1 MALLLLDT
9 SVLIDHLRGLAP
21 AVGRLTA
28 ALDAGD
34 ELWSVTVVRAEIL
47 AGARQAEE
55 EPIARLFG
63 LLRWLDV
70 TPELADAAGR
80 LAATYLRS
88 HPGVDTVDYLVAA
101 GAQHLDAELLTLNV
115 RHFPM
120 FAGLRSAY

>member
-47 AGARQAEE
+47 AGARPAEE

-63 LLRWLDV
+63 LLRWVDV

-120 FAGLRSAY
+120 FPGLHSAF